1 MIPTEDVLRVA
12 KDTLALIG
20 NASWSQFISSMTAQ
34 RPAVAKFLTK
44 DTNCG
49 SGSELFGPDVHKKV
63 TDRADT
69 FNKAVSKVEGV
80 SKQTSTSR
88 VENHFLSKR
97 PAAYRSR
104 SGRETSRTSHPT
116 PTEADTQDHNSGE
129 DKENTSPRAG
139 TIQPPTRA
147 NKTSRA
153 EGLPGRSHSDPPTCL
168 EKPHQRPLGLAD
180 SSRIPT

>member
-1 MIPTEDVLRVA
+1 MA

-104 SGRETSRTSHPT
+104 SGRETSHPT